1 MAFGGGRLPF
11 DFRDIEIMLLQHN
24 SEISLR
30 HVELYADSDIRIVK
44 ELFSKLDFISV
55 VISNIV
61 IQIQTSPSI
70 DHNNKLN
77 DIMQLVSNV
86 NSNMNTDS
94 CVYGGWLITHS
105 SKTIIEYQYINIKL
119 CIYVERIFYF

>member
-44 ELFSKLDFISV
+44 ELFSKLDFIV
-55 VISNIV
+55 G
-61 IQIQTSPSI
+61 
-70 DHNNKLN
+70 
-77 DIMQLVSNV
+77 
-86 NSNMNTDS
+86 
-94 CVYGGWLITHS
+94 Y
-105 SKTIIEYQYINIKL
+105 
-119 CIYVERIFYF
+119 

>member
-55 VISNIV
+55 VISNID

-70 DHNNKLN
+70 DHTNKLT

-94 CVYGGWLITHS
+94 CVLWGLVNNPQLQNNYRIS
-105 SKTIIEYQYINIKL
+105 
-119 CIYVERIFYF
+119 IY